1 MYIRLIVHCVLFK
14 CMYVCMHVCR
24 IYQAY
29 IPELGL
35 SNKALEMISK
45 QEKSEMVF
53 LFVCM
58 YICMFKFFVQ
68 TCYTVY
74 TNAKESDTLLNKYA
88 CTVSYCIYM
97 YVCM

>member
-1 MYIRLIVHCVLFK
+1 MN
-14 CMYVCMHVCR
+14 VCR

-45 QEKSEMVF
+45 QEKSEMVYMY
-53 LFVCM
+53 VCM
-58 YICMFKFFVQ
+58 YVCMYKLFVR
-68 TCYTVY
+68 TCNIVY
-74 TNAKESDTLLNKYA
+74 TNAKGSDTLSRRAIYKQVYHI
-88 CTVSYCIYM
+88 VSYCM